1 MDHYQ
6 RQQSQGSISSQINNA
21 ETTTMQMNRTG
32 GGIPM
37 LGSTINMQS
46 TTQITDIS
54 KRQKRPK
61 KKVKKEP

>member
-1 MDHYQ
+1 
-6 RQQSQGSISSQINNA
+6 
-21 ETTTMQMNRTG
+21 MNRTG
-32 GGIPM
+32 GAMPM

-46 TTQITDIS
+46 TTQITEIS